1 MNIHVAVSQ
10 WMTDKL
16 YKERRSLDNVFDV
29 VERVFL
35 ISREQMKT
43 KSRQGDI
50 IEARHAFIYVA
61 REVMKYPLISIGTEM
76 GMDHTSIMSAVESFK
91 GRLVSD
97 YRGINR
103 KMKALYHLA
112 FEGETVGTFKL

>member
-1 MNIHVAVSQ
+1 MA
-10 WMTDKL
+10 DKM

-35 ISREQMKT
+35 ISREQMKA

-61 REVMKYPLISIGTEM
+61 REVMKYPLLAIGTEM

-91 GRLVSD
+91 GRLMSD

-103 KMKALYHLA
+103 KMKAVYHLA
-112 FEGETVGTFKL
+112 FEGETVGSFTL